1 MELSRHKLEK
11 LIFFQKK
18 KNSYILGG
26 NLQSPKTTKKVT
38 PKKFLQKKF
47 FLTFWYDC

>member
-18 KNSYILGG
+18 KFLYFRRELAKPKNNKKSHPEEI
-26 NLQSPKTTKKVT
+26 SPKKVL
-38 PKKFLQKKF
+38 PHILV
-47 FLTFWYDC
+47 